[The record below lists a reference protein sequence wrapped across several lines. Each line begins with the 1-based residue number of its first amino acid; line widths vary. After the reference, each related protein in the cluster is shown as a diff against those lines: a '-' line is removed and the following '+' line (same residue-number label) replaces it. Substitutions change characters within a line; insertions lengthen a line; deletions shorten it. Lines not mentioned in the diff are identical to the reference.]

1 MRLGDL
7 MRGWNGG
14 EEAASLDITGITA
27 DSRAVRPGMVFA
39 ALPGARSD
47 GPGGRPSAINPS
59 VPSEA
64 AFLPASRQI
73 WRRKS
78 TLLVLPFVPVI
89 ATTHSGCV
97 P

>member
-47 GPGGRPSAINPS
+47 GRAFIADAVARGAAAILAP
-59 VPSEA
+59 EGTA
-64 AFLPASRQI
+64 
-73 WRRKS
+73 
-78 TLLVLPFVPVI
+78 
-89 ATTHSGCV
+89 
-97 P
+97 